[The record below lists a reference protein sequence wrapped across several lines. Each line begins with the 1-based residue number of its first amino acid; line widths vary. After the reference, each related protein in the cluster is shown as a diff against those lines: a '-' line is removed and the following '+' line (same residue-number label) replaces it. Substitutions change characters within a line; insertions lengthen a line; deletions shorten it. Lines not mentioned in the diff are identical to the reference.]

1 MDNQRTE
8 GIYIIPPAPGAVP
21 SGDYVEFVHAVPE
34 YPQVSRKLLQIHA
47 AVAEVL
53 HMIGAADAVES
64 ILRDLD
70 NIQVLSEDGADV
82 QLLSHRLQLIAA

>member
-8 GIYIIPPAPGAVP
+8 GIYILPPAPGAVP
-21 SGDYVEFVHAVPE
+21 SGDYVDFLHAVPE

-70 NIQVLSEDGADV
+70 NIQVLSEDGGDA
-82 QLLSHRLQLIAA
+82 QLFSHKLQLIAA

>member
-8 GIYIIPPAPGAVP
+8 GTYVIPPAPGAVP
-21 SGDYVEFVHAVPE
+21 SGEYVEFVHAVSE

-70 NIQVLSEDGADV
+70 NIQGLSEDGADA

>member
-8 GIYIIPPAPGAVP
+8 GIYILPPAPGSVP
-21 SGDYVEFVHAVPE
+21 SGDYVEFLHAVPE

-70 NIQVLSEDGADV
+70 NIQVLSEDGADA
-82 QLLSHRLQLIAA
+82 QLLSHKLQLITA